1 MNTRSLSILCFLY
14 FLPAVFCSFQCIN
27 LLSPWLIPK
36 YFIYDAI
43 VNKII
48 FFTSFSNCSLLLH
61 RYAAKFCKLILYPIN
76 LMMIKDNN
84 LAQFGTIKDRH
95 GRDLTEAEDVKKRWQ
110 EYTENY
116 TKKIFMTQITT
127 ML

>member
-1 MNTRSLSILCFLY
+1 M
-14 FLPAVFCSFQCIN
+14 FCSFQCIN

-36 YFIYDAI
+36 YFIFDAI

-95 GRDLTEAEDVKKRWQ
+95 GMDLIEADVKKRWQ